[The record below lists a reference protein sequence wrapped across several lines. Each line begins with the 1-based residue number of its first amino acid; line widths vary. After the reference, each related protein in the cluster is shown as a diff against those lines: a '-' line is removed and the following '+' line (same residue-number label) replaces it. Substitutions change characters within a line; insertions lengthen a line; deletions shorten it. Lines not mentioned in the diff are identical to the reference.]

1 MNDEIEEALNVMAR
15 FIGRAVHVPGDL
27 DALEALTKVK
37 SHIKVLE
44 FAAQHRWQRMEA
56 AEETLHLIAEGDYP
70 KMITGDFD
78 PYGDAAAFARST
90 LARRQ
95 A

>member
-1 MNDEIEEALNVMAR
+1 MST
-15 FIGRAVHVPGDL
+15 PTPKGDL
-27 DALEALTKVK
+27 IRSALATAPASQLQADALAALRELERENY
-37 SHIKVLE
+37 VLE
-44 FAAQHRWQRMEA
+44 FAAQHRWERMQN
-56 AEETLHLIAEGDYP
+56 AEETLHLIAEGNYP

-90 LARRQ
+90 LARRK